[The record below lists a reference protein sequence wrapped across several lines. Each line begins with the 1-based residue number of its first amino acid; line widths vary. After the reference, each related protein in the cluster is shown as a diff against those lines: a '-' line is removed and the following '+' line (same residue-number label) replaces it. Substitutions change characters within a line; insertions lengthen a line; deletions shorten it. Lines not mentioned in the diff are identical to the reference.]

1 MELGASSLGY
11 LDSQRGMNGFLSS
24 HYNIIVLINLISQ
37 YLTPFTQ
44 GVRFDKAVYYDPVWW

>member
-1 MELGASSLGY
+1 MS
-11 LDSQRGMNGFLSS
+11 NTVLSNAMS
-24 HYNIIVLINLISQ
+24 ETVLINLISQ